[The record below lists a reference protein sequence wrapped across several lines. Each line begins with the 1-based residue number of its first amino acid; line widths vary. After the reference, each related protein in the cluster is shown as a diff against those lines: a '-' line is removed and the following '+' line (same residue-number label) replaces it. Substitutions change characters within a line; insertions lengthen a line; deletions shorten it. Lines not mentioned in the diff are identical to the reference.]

1 MITSVAAGQVP
12 SHLDTNW
19 NGRSSQEEKYFF
31 PTANN
36 SFNKSS
42 SVGFTIGNLRF
53 LLLSCML
60 AFALPKIALAQPE
73 GNKTIIILPGSKT
86 LRQIELAN
94 GTTIITLAGNAAVQQ
109 EKTIIKGDSIVVNQ
123 TTGVAEVFGHVHIN
137 DADTV
142 NTYADYLR
150 YVGNERTAF
159 LKKNVKLTDGKG
171 TLLTDDLEYNLA
183 SGVAKYRNGGK
194 VLNGKTV
201 LTSKSATY
209 YEDTKDV
216 YFKEY
221 VHLTD
226 PDYDIKADSLLYNTQ
241 RQEARFIGP
250 TVIKEKNG
258 AKINTTS
265 GYYNLATGKSEFYQ
279 RTAMSDSG
287 YFVIGD
293 QIANDDK
300 TQIAQI
306 TGRGKIV
313 DSANNVTIL
322 GNLLYLDKK
331 NKSFLGTQ
339 KPILILYRGKDSTFI
354 TADTLFSG
362 LRLRDK
368 LNATDTLA
376 DEIDF
381 NKSDDI
387 YSDDVKDEIFE
398 PAEVLEAPMFTPPTE
413 KKVPPPAKEEEKK
426 EFLPPGITKEEIKK
440 PAADSSKKGLGK
452 ENTNQKKTTANTKK
466 ITPPTAAMDTVRYF
480 IGFNNVRIFNDSL
493 QAVCDS
499 MYYSSADSVFRLFRD
514 PLFWNDSTQVA
525 GDTMYLYTA
534 NQKPTRLFVF
544 NNSMV
549 INKTREGFYNQIGG
563 RTLNGY
569 FKSGSIDYIRVKG
582 TPAESIFYPQDDDS
596 AYIGM
601 NKSKGDVIDIYFVN
615 KELNKVKFIN
625 DVDGTLFPF
634 RFIKESDRFLKN
646 FLWEYKRRPRTKLQ
660 MFE

>member
-1 MITSVAAGQVP
+1 MSQ
-12 SHLDTNW
+12 
-19 NGRSSQEEKYFF
+19 SS
-31 PTANN
+31 
-36 SFNKSS
+36 NKKNTFSTYRLFI
-42 SVGFTIGNLRF
+42 VI
-53 LLLSCML
+53 LLLF
-60 AFALPKIALAQPE
+60 FAVPDIALAQPE
-73 GNKTIIILPGSKT
+73 GNTTIIILPGSRS
-86 LRQIELAN
+86 LRQIELAD
-94 GTTIITLAGNAAVQQ
+94 GSTIITLAGNAAVQQ
-109 EKTIIKGDSIVVNQ
+109 GKTIIKGDSIVVNQ
-123 TTGVAEVFGHVHIN
+123 ATGVAEVFGHVHIN

-150 YVGNERTAF
+150 YVGNDRTAF
-159 LKKNVKLTDGKG
+159 LKNKVKLTDGKG
-171 TLLTDDLEYNLA
+171 TLLTDDLEYNLS
-183 SGVAKYRNGGK
+183 SGIAKYKNGGK
-194 VLNGKTV
+194 VLNGKSV
-201 LTSKSATY
+201 LTSKSAVY

-250 TVIKEKNG
+250 TVIKGKDG
-258 AKINTTS
+258 GVINTSS

-279 RTAMSDSG
+279 RTAISDTA
-287 YFVIGD
+287 YFAIGD
-293 QIANDDK
+293 QIAYDDK
-300 TQIAQI
+300 AQVVQI

-313 DSANNVTIL
+313 DSTNNVTIL

-339 KPILILYRGKDSTFI
+339 KPIMILYRNNDSTYI

-368 LNATDTLA
+368 LNATDTLP

-381 NKSDDI
+381 NKSDDV
-387 YSDDVKDEIFE
+387 YSDDLTD
-398 PAEVLEAPMFTPPTE
+398 ATLESTGEKIAPQIAPPTGKKIPPSPKDKE
-413 KKVPPPAKEEEKK
+413 KDKQ
-426 EFLPPGITKEEIKK
+426 FLPPGIANEERQANVPDSFIKIPSADSVITKFAKPPNNK
-440 PAADSSKKGLGK
+440 SLKADSTNNLLAPAAAK
-452 ENTNQKKTTANTKK
+452 
-466 ITPPTAAMDTVRYF
+466 DTVRYF
-480 IGFNNVRIFNDSL
+480 TGFNNVRIFNDSL

-499 MYYSSADSVFRLFRD
+499 MYYSTADSVFRLFRN
-514 PLFWNDSTQVA
+514 PVFWNDSTQVA

-549 INKTREGFYNQIGG
+549 INKTRESFYNQIGG

-601 NKSKGDVIDIYFVN
+601 NKSKGDVIDVHFLN

-646 FLWEYKRRPRTKLQ
+646 FLWQYKRRPRTKLE